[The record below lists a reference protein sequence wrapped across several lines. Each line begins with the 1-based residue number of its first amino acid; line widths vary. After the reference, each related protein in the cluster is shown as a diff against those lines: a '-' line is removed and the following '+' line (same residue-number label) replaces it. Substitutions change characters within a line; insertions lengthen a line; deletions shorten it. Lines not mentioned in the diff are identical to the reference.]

1 MSKVPS
7 FIRQKNKVTDEQIKY
22 LNKIK
27 TNRMNI
33 LDKAI
38 AEKKNI
44 IYLSKEEINFIQNME
59 IYCIQD
65 LMYINNL
72 FKEYINTYGKILA
85 KVLTTLYKNNI
96 MTKNEIYDLYEY
108 NFANTI
114 DVLAKTKQLPIKVS
128 LILLNIIFTIK
139 DSESK
144 NFFGVKTNF
153 ILGTGKKN
161 VILYGRKY
169 ANCNT
174 ETVNVIQKMKI
185 NDNIHLIKIINE
197 TFEKNNKK
205 L

>member
-27 TNRMNI
+27 INRMNI
-33 LDKAI
+33 LDKVI
-38 AEKKNI
+38 TEKKNI
-44 IYLSKEEINFIQNME
+44 IHLSKEEINFIQNIE

-114 DVLAKTKQLPIKVS
+114 NVLAETKQLPIKVS

-153 ILGTGKKN
+153 ILGNGKKN

-169 ANCNT
+169 VNCNT

-197 TFEKNNKK
+197 TFEKNNIK